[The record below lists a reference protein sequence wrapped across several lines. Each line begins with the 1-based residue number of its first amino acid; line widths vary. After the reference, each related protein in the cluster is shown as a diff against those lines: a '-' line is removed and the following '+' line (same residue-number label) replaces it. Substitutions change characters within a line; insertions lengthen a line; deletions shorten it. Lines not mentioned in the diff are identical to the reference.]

1 MVRGN
6 KPHAAI
12 LRIGADMTIDS
23 EAVLWSAP
31 EQERAGRPLLVLLH
45 GYGSN
50 EGDLFGLSP
59 SMPLSPVIASLR
71 APIDIGYG
79 HSWFPLTAET
89 PIEQHGANADA
100 AAGAVLDWLETTEST
115 SVGILGFSQGAA
127 TALQLMRLAPERFSY
142 VVALSGF
149 LAGIHHAGDEE
160 LTRVRPP
167 LFWGRGTLDRVIPQ
181 QAITITEDWLP
192 AHSSLE
198 SHIYEDVAHGVS
210 GQEMRDINT
219 FISQYV

>member
-1 MVRGN
+1 
-6 KPHAAI
+6 
-12 LRIGADMTIDS
+12 
-23 EAVLWSAP
+23 
-31 EQERAGRPLLVLLH
+31 
-45 GYGSN
+45 
-50 EGDLFGLSP
+50 
-59 SMPLSPVIASLR
+59 
-71 APIDIGYG
+71 
-79 HSWFPLTAET
+79 
-89 PIEQHGANADA
+89 
-100 AAGAVLDWLETTEST
+100 
-115 SVGILGFSQGAA
+115 
-127 TALQLMRLAPERFSY
+127 
-142 VVALSGF
+142 
-149 LAGIHHAGDEE
+149 